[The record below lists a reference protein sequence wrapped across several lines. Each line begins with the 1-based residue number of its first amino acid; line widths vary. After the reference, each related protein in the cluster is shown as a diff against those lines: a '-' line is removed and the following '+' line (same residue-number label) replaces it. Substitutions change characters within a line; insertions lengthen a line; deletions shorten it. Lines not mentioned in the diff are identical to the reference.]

1 MCVCARHD
9 GSFTYFFPSPPW
21 YGIPRCYGGQVMNQ
35 RSCVDSL
42 WQASTCQCWSQMPNK
57 SNEFGS
63 IFFGKHKFV
72 LQFLKKVNL
81 WEWFKIRFFVLC
93 FQSWL
98 VCSHFCLWRRCCRC
112 QWWTDGRAKDS
123 SYGLEHEDGYAM
135 QDYASLGFFGLSIMV
150 FVSVW
155 FSRGYHALLSLLLNE
170 GFEDIADMQGT
181 SMATI
186 RHSKRLDCQFH
197 PG

>member
-1 MCVCARHD
+1 MVWYPPLLWGTSHEPTVMCGLPLTGLHLSVLISDAKHIR
-9 GSFTYFFPSPPW
+9 W
-21 YGIPRCYGGQVMNQ
+21 I
-35 RSCVDSL
+35 
-42 WQASTCQCWSQMPNK
+42 WQY
-57 SNEFGS
+57 
-63 IFFGKHKFV
+63 FFGKHQFV
-72 LQFLKKVNL
+72 LQVLKNMNF
-81 WEWFKIRFFVLC
+81 WEWFKIRLFALC
-93 FQSWL
+93 FRSWL
-98 VCSHFCLWRRCCRC
+98 VCSHLYLWRQRCRC

-123 SYGLEHEDGYAM
+123 SYGLEHEDGYTM
-135 QDYASLGFFGLSIMV
+135 QDYASLGFFGLSMV

-181 SMATI
+181 SMANI